1 MKSYSVIQQEIR
13 EFMAMESR
21 QIEDGINDAVERIQN
36 TIQNNSI
43 VSLLP
48 QDQELL
54 SIMNMWARTEWY
66 HTDRVAKFEH
76 CLHTIV
82 ARELRDRVFNRL
94 VKEVRDN
101 DDQMLD
107 YEDLRD
113 WVKRVSHT
121 LALGCSRY
129 WQTMETDLVAEA
141 KHWVSVHGEHV
152 TIGDDGHFRGYDSI
166 KQGGWRVAPI
176 EKKVAIRSLKRL
188 PCDFQH
194 KADWTCAICLEQD
207 ASVPRCV
214 ITECVHIYHE
224 LCLKNHYC
232 AFLKQK
238 KNENKTCFS
247 CPLCRAAIN

>member
-1 MKSYSVIQQEIR
+1 MKSYSVVEKEIT
-13 EFMAMESR
+13 EFMATESR
-21 QIEDGINDAVERIQN
+21 EIEDGIDDAVERIQN
-36 TIQNNSI
+36 TMQNNSI
-43 VSLLP
+43 VSQLP
-48 QDQELL
+48 QELRR
-54 SIMNMWARTEWY
+54 IMNMWVRTNWY

-101 DDQMLD
+101 DDQMVD

-129 WQTMETDLVAEA
+129 WQTMETDLLAEA

-152 TIGDDGHFRGYDSI
+152 TMGDDGHFRWYDII
-166 KQGGWRVAPI
+166 KQVGWRAEPI
-176 EKKVAIRSLKRL
+176 EKQVAIRSLKRL

-194 KADWTCAICLEQD
+194 QADWTCAICLDVD

-214 ITECVHIYHE
+214 ITECAHIYHE
-224 LCLKNHYC
+224 LCLKNHYR

-247 CPLCRAAIN
+247 CPLCRAIIN